1 MLEAVFLALGEVFTF
16 RTDVLFGALSDV
28 LSLKH
33 FGYMMIGVVVGL
45 MIGVFPGLG
54 GIAGLS
60 LMMPFLYGLDTTS
73 ALAMLIGLVAVIPT
87 SDTFASVLMGIPGSS
102 ASQATVLDGFP
113 LAKQGQAARALSAA
127 FFASLVGGL
136 IGAVILTLFV
146 QIARPLILAFSS
158 AELFMLS
165 VFGLSMVGVLA
176 GKSLV
181 KGIAACG
188 LGLVIGSIGDAPAT
202 GESRMVFGVDY
213 LYDGIP
219 LVVVGLGLFAIPE
232 IVDLLR
238 RDQAISGG
246 AKLGSG
252 WFRGIRDVID
262 NWWLTLRCSSLG
274 ALIGAIPGLGGTVV
288 DWIAYG
294 HAVQTVKKDPQFGKG
309 DIRGV
314 IAPESAN
321 NAKEGGGLLPTLLF
335 GIPGGGAMAVF
346 LGGMVLLG
354 IQPGPSMVGNNL
366 DITYKIVW
374 SLALA
379 NVLGAGLCILLAVP
393 ISRLTLIPFKLLAP
407 FMIVVVCFAA
417 FQSTRTLED
426 LVALLALGVLG
437 IYMRRF
443 GWPRPALLIGFVL
456 ATQAE
461 TYLYQAVQFYGWEFL
476 TRTGVMI
483 IMGLTAGSIWLG
495 LRARVTETA
504 PDDERPEAEART
516 PGIGGNIAARLPQLV
531 FAGLA
536 LVVFAVAIH
545 DALRQS
551 FLAQVFPLVMASAG
565 VVFTL
570 FLILFLLVAPR
581 GHAAAVDLERGRV
594 SVAEGGPRPIYESL
608 FWVAALVGLT
618 ALVGFFAALLVFF
631 VAFLQIRARA
641 SWLMTAI
648 LTAGCA
654 GFILTL
660 ANALNLRFPGGW
672 LQDSYYQNLIW
683 PFI

>member
-1 MLEAVFLALGEVFTF
+1 MIDVFLS
-16 RTDVLFGALSDV
+16 ALSGI
-28 LSLKH
+28 LTFQHL
-33 FGYMMIGVVVGL
+33 GYMMIGVVVGL

-60 LMMPFLYGLDTTS
+60 LMIPFLYGMDTTA

-113 LAKQGQAARALSAA
+113 MAKRGEAARALSAA

-136 IGAVILTLFV
+136 IGAVVLTGFV
-146 QIARPLILAFSS
+146 LVARPVILAFSS

-181 KGIAACG
+181 KGVAACA
-188 LGLVIGSIGDAPAT
+188 LGLIIGSIGGAPAT
-202 GESRMVFGVDY
+202 GEFRMVFNVDY
-213 LYDGIP
+213 LFDGIP
-219 LVVVGLGLFAIPE
+219 LIIIGLGLFAVPE

-238 RDQAISGG
+238 RDRSISEHATLG
-246 AKLGSG
+246 AG
-252 WFRGIRDVID
+252 WFDGIRDVGR
-262 NWWLTLRCSSLG
+262 NWWLTLRCSGIGSM
-274 ALIGAIPGLGGTVV
+274 IGAIPGLGGTVV

-294 HAVQTVKKDPQFGKG
+294 HAVQSTKKDPKFGEG
-309 DIRGV
+309 DVRGV

-354 IQPGPSMVGNNL
+354 IQPGPSMVGTNL
-366 DITYKIVW
+366 DLTYTIVW

-379 NVLGAGLCILLAVP
+379 NVLGAGLCILLAIP
-393 ISRLTLIPFKLLAP
+393 ISKLTLIPFKLLAP
-407 FMIVVVCFAA
+407 FMIVVICFAA
-417 FQSTRTLED
+417 FQATRTLDD
-426 LVALLALGVLG
+426 LIILLITGVLG
-437 IYMRRF
+437 VYMRRF

-483 IMGLTAGSIWLG
+483 IMGITAGSIWLG
-495 LRARVTETA
+495 LRSRVTEA
-504 PDDERPEAEART
+504 SPAEVLAVEARDT
-516 PGIGGNIAARLPQLV
+516 ATGPAANIRSRAPQIAFALAA
-531 FAGLA
+531 LA
-536 LVVFAVAIH
+536 FFGVALH
-545 DALRQS
+545 DSLQQS
-551 FLAQVFPLVMASAG
+551 FLGQVFPLIMASAG
-565 VVFTL
+565 ALFTS
-570 FLILFLLVAPR
+570 LV
-581 GHAAAVDLERGRV
+581 L
-594 SVAEGGPRPIYESL
+594 
-608 FWVAALVGLT
+608 
-618 ALVGFFAALLVFF
+618 ALLVFGKPNHAVSADTEHEAQLNNETLRSTLGALGWIASLVALTAIAGFVIALVTFF
-631 VAFLQIRARA
+631 VAFLRLRAKA

-648 LTAGCA
+648 LTAGCT
-654 GFILTL
+654 GFVLTL
-660 ANALNLRFPGGW
+660 ASALNMRFPGGL
-672 LQDSYYQNLIW
+672 LQDLYRLPW
-683 PFI
+683 PFS

>member
-1 MLEAVFLALGEVFTF
+1 MI
-16 RTDVLFGALSDV
+16 DVLFQALSDI
-28 LSLKH
+28 LTFKH
-33 FGYMMIGVVVGL
+33 LGYMMIGVIVGL

-102 ASQATVLDGFP
+102 ASQATVLDGFR

-136 IGAVILTLFV
+136 VGAVVLTGFV
-146 QIARPLILAFSS
+146 VVARPLILAFSS

-181 KGIAACG
+181 KGVAAAG
-188 LGLVIGSIGDAPAT
+188 LGLVIGSIGGAPAT
-202 GESRMVFGVDY
+202 GEFRMVYDVDY

-238 RDQAISGG
+238 RDQSIARG
-246 AKLGSG
+246 AKLGAG
-252 WFRGIRDVID
+252 WFQGIRDVMD
-262 NWWLTLRCSSLG
+262 NWWLTLRCSGLG
-274 ALIGAIPGLGGTVV
+274 ALIGAIPGLGGSVV

-294 HAVQTVKKDPQFGKG
+294 HAVQTVKDNPRFGQG

-321 NAKEGGGLLPTLLF
+321 NAKEGGGLLPTLMF

-354 IQPGPSMVGNNL
+354 IQPGPSMVGSNL
-366 DITYKIVW
+366 NLTYQIVW
-374 SLALA
+374 SLAIA

-407 FMIVVVCFAA
+407 FMIVVICFAA
-417 FQSTRTLED
+417 FQATRTVDD
-426 LVALLALGVLG
+426 LLALLAIGALG

-456 ATQAE
+456 STQAE

-483 IMGLTAGSIWLG
+483 IIGLTAGSIWLG
-495 LRARVTETA
+495 LRARVSDSG
-504 PDDERPEAEART
+504 PDDEIPEVTHGRGVA
-516 PGIGGNIAARLPQLV
+516 GNLAARWPQV
-531 FAGLA
+531 AFATLA
-536 LVVFAVAIH
+536 LAFFVVAIF
-545 DALRQS
+545 DALDQS
-551 FLAQVFPLVMASAG
+551 FLGQVFPLAMGIVAAG
-565 VVFTL
+565 FTL
-570 FLILFLLVAPR
+570 ILLALLVLSPA
-581 GHAAAVDLERGRV
+581 GNAASMDTEAGRPK
-594 SVAEGGPRPIYESL
+594 VADGGPRSITGAL
-608 FWVAALVGLT
+608 IWVVALVALT
-618 ALVGFFAALLVFF
+618 AAVGFFAALVVFF
-631 VAFLQIRARA
+631 VTFLRIRARA

-672 LQDSYYQNLIW
+672 LQDTYYQNLIW
-683 PFI
+683 PFL

>member
-1 MLEAVFLALGEVFTF
+1 MIDVFLSALTNVLTF
-16 RTDVLFGALSDV
+16 Q
-28 LSLKH
+28 H
-33 FGYMMIGVVVGL
+33 MGYMMIGVMVGL

-60 LMMPFLYGLDTTS
+60 LMIPFLYGMDTTS

-113 LAKQGQAARALSAA
+113 MAKRGEAARALSAA

-136 IGAVILTLFV
+136 IGAVVLTGFV
-146 QIARPLILAFSS
+146 LVARPVILAFSS

-181 KGIAACG
+181 KGVAACA
-188 LGLVIGSIGDAPAT
+188 LGLIIGSIGGAPAT
-202 GESRMVFGVDY
+202 GEFRMVFGIDY

-219 LVVVGLGLFAIPE
+219 LIIIGLGLFAVPE

-238 RDQAISGG
+238 RDRSISEHTTLG
-246 AKLGSG
+246 AG
-252 WFRGIRDVID
+252 WFEGVRDVVR
-262 NWWLTLRCSSLG
+262 NWWLTLRCSGIG

-294 HAVQTVKKDPQFGKG
+294 HAVQSVKKDPQFGKG
-309 DIRGV
+309 DVRGV

-354 IQPGPSMVGNNL
+354 IQPGPSMVGTNL
-366 DITYKIVW
+366 DLTYTIVW

-379 NVLGAGLCILLAVP
+379 NVLGAGLCILLAIP
-393 ISRLTLIPFKLLAP
+393 ISKLTLIPFKLLAP
-407 FMIVVVCFAA
+407 FMIVVICFAA
-417 FQSTRTLED
+417 FQATRTLDD
-426 LVALLALGVLG
+426 LIVLLATGVLG
-437 IYMRRF
+437 VYMRRF

-483 IMGLTAGSIWLG
+483 IMGITAGSIWLG
-495 LRARVTETA
+495 LRARVS
-504 PDDERPEAEART
+504 EASPAEILAVEARDAGT
-516 PGIGGNIAARLPQLV
+516 GPAANIRARAPQII
-531 FAGLA
+531 FA
-536 LVVFAVAIH
+536 LVALGFFAVGIH
-545 DALRQS
+545 DALQQS
-551 FLAQVFPLVMASAG
+551 FLGQVFPLIMACAG
-565 VVFTL
+565 AGFTAL
-570 FLILFLLVAPR
+570 VLAFLVLGKPNHAVSSDTEHEAQSEGVPLRSTFGALLWIALLVA
-581 GHAAAVDLERGRV
+581 
-594 SVAEGGPRPIYESL
+594 
-608 FWVAALVGLT
+608 LT
-618 ALVGFFAALLVFF
+618 ALAGFVVAL
-631 VAFLQIRARA
+631 VAFFIAFLRLRAQA

-648 LTAGCA
+648 LTAGCT
-654 GFILTL
+654 GFVLTL
-660 ANALNLRFPGGW
+660 ASALNMRFPGGL
-672 LQDSYYQNLIW
+672 LQDLYRLPW
-683 PFI
+683 PFS

>member
-1 MLEAVFLALGEVFTF
+1 MF
-16 RTDVLFGALSDV
+16 DVLMRALV
-28 LSLKH
+28 EILTLQH
-33 FGYMMIGVVVGL
+33 MGYMMIGVVVGL

-60 LMMPFLYGLDTTS
+60 LMMPFLWGMDTTS
-73 ALAMLIGLVAVIPT
+73 ALAMLIGLIAVIPT

-136 IGAVILTLFV
+136 VGAVLLTGAVL
-146 QIARPLILAFSS
+146 IARPLILSFSS

-188 LGLVIGSIGDAPAT
+188 LGLVIGAIGGAPAT
-202 GESRMVFGVDY
+202 GEFRMVWNIDY

-219 LVVVGLGLFAIPE
+219 LVVVGLGLFAVPE
-232 IVDLLR
+232 IVDLMR
-238 RDQAISGG
+238 RDQAIASGTR
-246 AKLGSG
+246 LGKG
-252 WFRGIRDVID
+252 WFQGIRDVVQ
-262 NWWLTLRCSSLG
+262 NWWLTLRCAGLG

-294 HAVQTVKKDPQFGKG
+294 HAVQTVKTNPRFGKG

-354 IQPGPSMVGNNL
+354 IQPGPSMVGANL

-417 FQSTRTLED
+417 FQATRTIAD
-426 LVALLALGVLG
+426 LVTLLALGALG
-437 IYMRRF
+437 LYMRRF

-456 ATQAE
+456 STQAE
-461 TYLYQAVQFYGWEFL
+461 TYLYQAVQFHGWGFL
-476 TRTGVMI
+476 TRTGVLI
-483 IMGLTAGSIWLG
+483 IIGLTLGSIWLG
-495 LRARVTETA
+495 LRARVTEQS
-504 PDDERPEAEART
+504 PDDERPEDGRGTRGLAGNLRAR
-516 PGIGGNIAARLPQLV
+516 APQLL

-536 LVVFAVAIH
+536 MAVFVVAIR
-545 DALRQS
+545 DALEQS
-551 FLAQVFPLVMASAG
+551 FLGQVFPLLMASAG
-565 VVFTL
+565 ALFTGL
-570 FLILFLLVAPR
+570 LILLLAVAPT
-581 GHAAAVDLERGRV
+581 GHAVAVDLERGMPGPE
-594 SVAEGGPRPIYESL
+594 AGGPKPMLTSL
-608 FWVAALVGLT
+608 AWVAALVALT
-618 ALVGFFAALLVFF
+618 ALVGFFAALVLFF
-631 VAFLQIRARA
+631 VTFLTLRARA
-641 SWLMTAI
+641 SILMTAA
-648 LTAGCA
+648 LTAGCG
-654 GFILTL
+654 GFILML
-660 ANALNLRFPGGW
+660 ASALNLRFPGGL
-672 LQDSYYQNLIW
+672 LQEMIRLPW
-683 PFI
+683 PFS